1 MTSESSKLKAAMDVD
16 SDMMAALTA
25 EEDGIFR
32 RGALPQME
40 CATASGNKE
49 LLDAVAKVDWL

>member
-1 MTSESSKLKAAMDVD
+1 MTSESAKLKGVMDVN
-16 SDMMAALTA
+16 SEMMGALIA